1 MLSSLT
7 IIPAE
12 PPLRPAAGRVEDLS
26 PYPGLGSPRRADTT
40 MGQEQVGGRGEGE
53 SMGKGERVRM
63 VVVHLREGLED
74 TEINNQKLVKRT
86 EKLLIKAKD
95 YTERRHEAKQERQ
108 KMK

>member
-40 MGQEQVGGRGEGE
+40 MGQEQVGGRGKGGVA
-53 SMGKGERVRM
+53 GKGVKVRM
-63 VVVHLREGLED
+63 VVVHLREGQED
-74 TEINNQKLVKRT
+74 TKINKLGRKVG
-86 EKLLIKAKD
+86 
-95 YTERRHEAKQERQ
+95 KQERESY
-108 KMK
+108 